1 MALELKPSDLYQNGR
16 VIELDNGE
24 ELLIRDTLEV
34 KQEAGDS
41 YFNPTPD
48 DRLPLL
54 PFNAYEAAVENANQ
68 YWWLIADR
76 NDVFNPMNPNI
87 IINDGDL
94 VELSDAGDIVIPNL
108 LRQEP
113 EIRSL
118 RG

>member
-16 VIELDNGE
+16 VIDLGGGE
-24 ELLIRDTLEV
+24 ELLIRETLSV
-34 KQEAGDS
+34 KQESGDN

-54 PFNAYEAAVENANQ
+54 AFRAYERSVENANQ

-76 NDVFNPMNPNI
+76 NNVFNPLNPDVI
-87 IINDGDL
+87 TGDGDL
-94 VELSDAGDIVIPNL
+94 IELSDVGDIVIPNL